1 MINQQHE
8 FTDSLQ
14 GGVGKLFMVGERR
27 EATSRADDDAAI
39 GIGDGR
45 KRLSRPRWARGCFW

>member
-1 MINQQHE
+1 MAGS
-8 FTDSLQ
+8 DS
-14 GGVGKLFMVGERR
+14 GAITEAAEGVGDSC
-27 EATSRADDDAAI
+27 AAADDDAAI